1 MVVQDHLLTVDDV
14 WELAHHPDNENV
26 YFELIDGKLF
36 TMVPPGRRHGL
47 LATEI
52 AGYLWLFNSEHR
64 LGEITIETGYHPSDT
79 RYTLLGPDIAFLRHE
94 RLPQPP
100 TEKYISVMPDLAV
113 EILSPSDTIAKA
125 RRKAEV
131 YLQNGTELVWLVQ
144 PKRQGVEVCRL
155 VEGAD
160 LQFEFAGQG
169 DSLSGEEILPGFE
182 LEVDLLFPSKDE

>member
-1 MVVQDHLLTVDDV
+1 MVVQDRLLTVDDV

-47 LATEI
+47 LAAEI

-64 LGEITIETGYHPSDT
+64 LGEVTIETGYHPSDT
-79 RYTLLGPDIAFLRHE
+79 RHTLLGPDIAFLRHE

-113 EILSPSDTIAKA
+113 EILSPSDTITKARPESRSLFAEWYNTCLAVTAQPARCRSLPSGSRRPACKLNLPAKA
-125 RRKAEV
+125 TA
-131 YLQNGTELVWLVQ
+131 
-144 PKRQGVEVCRL
+144 
-155 VEGAD
+155 
-160 LQFEFAGQG
+160 
-169 DSLSGEEILPGFE
+169 
-182 LEVDLLFPSKDE
+182 